1 MDVCFK
7 AVEFCTMKKI
17 AILQS
22 NYIPWKGY
30 FDMIAAVDEFTLYD
44 DGQFT
49 KNDAGI
55 TVTRSKHRIGRMRIE
70 AMAIRKQV
78 LSKNS
83 YWEIKWLDRLIE
95 KGNAVHD
102 GKTCQWLYN
111 DIAWKLDALLF

>member
-1 MDVCFK
+1 
-7 AVEFCTMKKI
+7 
-17 AILQS
+17 
-22 NYIPWKGY
+22 
-30 FDMIAAVDEFTLYD
+30 
-44 DGQFT
+44 
-49 KNDAGI
+49 
-55 TVTRSKHRIGRMRIE
+55 
-70 AMAIRKQV
+70 MAIRKQV

>member
-83 YWEIKWLDRLIE
+83 YWEYHNGLVRGL
-95 KGNAVHD
+95 N
-102 GKTCQWLYN
+102 L
-111 DIAWKLDALLF
+111 